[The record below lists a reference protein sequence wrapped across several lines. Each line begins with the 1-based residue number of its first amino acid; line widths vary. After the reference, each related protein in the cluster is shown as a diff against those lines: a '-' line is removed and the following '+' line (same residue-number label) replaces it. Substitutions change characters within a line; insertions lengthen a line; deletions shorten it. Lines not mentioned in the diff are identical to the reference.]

1 MKISIEQIETN
12 GLRCPNTVISFKNK
26 PTGPVINLLQM
37 PNGTGKTTIIE
48 LLQGALTGDAINWS
62 PTKIKSYARKTEGD
76 LAVEGLFKLTISIE
90 RNDKHIQIVV
100 FQIDFDFHHGKV
112 DFFTT
117 PNKGAGM
124 EDGWSPPKDLRQY
137 ITKSCV
143 EVFVFKGDKV
153 NDIISPEKE
162 DAEVTIKAF
171 FGIDSIE
178 GFVGIVKDNFR
189 NRVSQTTVNDRNVKS
204 EKALLKR
211 WTDRYILLK
220 EKYEE
225 FSKDLV
231 NFEKKEKDLKDN
243 WGDVINKQ
251 KGANDKQ
258 IEIESNIEE
267 TKNQLSKHSSLVFE
281 QLKNPFSISNNLI
294 SGLVIMKDSLD
305 RMKLPG
311 ASRTFFDELIAED
324 NGCIC
329 GRELD
334 NKSIQK
340 IEENIDSYLSNNE
353 INIINDIKRGITEAN
368 DDASIVD
375 GLKGLFDE
383 LNILHESHEDALNAK
398 SVFDQ
403 NAKRNADKDGSDIF
417 DKLTEITEKM
427 VRARAAKRNLSKNSS
442 LSDDDLKRP
451 EKCYSYII
459 AEKAQDKFIEKIGG
473 MSDMLKDV
481 QANQILQKVI
491 TTAKDKALI
500 HLKDHLKKL
509 TNQKLKE
516 TLSDGSQIEV
526 LEIDKFVQLGW
537 NNIKQSEGSG
547 AQNIIVAY
555 SFARSVLE
563 EASIEFPLIVD
574 HPVAQVD
581 TANRESLGATLASM
595 MHQFIGFLIDTER
608 PGFLEGV
615 NSGGDVHYISLFSDI
630 KGNAAFIDSIKKIN
644 NDETHITNNG
654 YLCYNKDFFIEN
666 SMGVGNV

>member
-1 MKISIEQIETN
+1 MKVSIKQIEAN
-12 GLRCPNTVISFKNK
+12 GLRCPDTLISFKNK

-48 LLQGALTGDAINWS
+48 LLQGALTGDVINWS
-62 PTKIKSYARKTEGD
+62 PAKIKSYARKTEGD
-76 LAVEGLFKLTISIE
+76 LAIEGLFKLTISIE
-90 RNDKHIQIVV
+90 RNDNHVQIVV

-124 EDGWSPPKDLRQY
+124 EDGWTPPKDLRQY

-178 GFVGIVKDNFR
+178 GFVGVVKDNFR
-189 NRVSQTTVNDRNVKS
+189 NRVSKTTVNDRNVKS

-211 WTDRYILLK
+211 WDDRCALLK
-220 EKYEE
+220 VKYEE
-225 FSKDLV
+225 FTKKLEDYV
-231 NFEKKEKDLKDN
+231 KEEKELKDN
-243 WGDVINKQ
+243 WGDVISKQ
-251 KGANDKQ
+251 KGANDRQ
-258 IEIESNIEE
+258 IEIKSKIEGA
-267 TKNQLSKHSSLVFE
+267 KNELSRHSSLVFE
-281 QLKNPFSISNNLI
+281 QLKNPFSLSNNLI
-294 SGLVIMKDSLD
+294 SGLVTMKDSLD

-334 NKSIQK
+334 GDSIKK
-340 IEENIDSYLSNNE
+340 IEENIDSYLSSNE
-353 INIINDIKRGITEAN
+353 INIINDIKRGISEAN
-368 DDASIVD
+368 DGSSIVD
-375 GLKGLFDE
+375 ELRSMFDE
-383 LNILHESHEDALNAK
+383 LNILHERHEDALNEK

-403 NAKRNADKDGSDIF
+403 NAKRNADKDGSDVF
-417 DKLTEITEKM
+417 DKLTKITEKI
-427 VRARAAKRNLSKNSS
+427 VKARTAERSLSKNSS

-451 EKCYSYII
+451 EKCNSYIV
-459 AEKAQDKFIEKIGG
+459 AEKAQDKLTEKIGG

-500 HLKDHLKKL
+500 HLKEHLTKL

-516 TLSDGSQIEV
+516 TLPSGSQIKV

-537 NNIKQSEGSG
+537 NNIKQNEGSG

-581 TANRESLGATLASM
+581 IANRESLGSTLASM

-615 NSGGDVHYISLFSDI
+615 NSSGDVHYISLFSNI
-630 KGNAAFIDSIKKIN
+630 KGNASFIDSIKKIN
-644 NDETHITNNG
+644 NDETYITDNG

-666 SMGVGNV
+666 SMGASNV